1 MSAPSRRVVLV
12 SAGSLGL
19 GWLLGQAWG
28 HRPVAGPD
36 GASLSQAALATLTA
50 ALEVFLPEGAPV
62 SQIAAD
68 IDTFLAHSDPVMV
81 EDLSVALLVLEHSGG
96 AGPLSFSRFSRLS
109 LPQRAEVLARWQRS
123 SLLTRRR
130 IADALR
136 RTAVFTW
143 YARPES
149 WPSIGYD
156 GPWVSR

>member
-1 MSAPSRRVVLV
+1 MSALSRRVVLV

-28 HRPVAGPD
+28 HRPVPGPE
-36 GASLSQAALATLTA
+36 GQVLGQGALATLTA
-50 ALEVFLPEGAPV
+50 ALEVFLPQGAPIA
-62 SQIAAD
+62 QIASD
-68 IDTFLAHSDPVMV
+68 IDAFLAQSDPVLV
-81 EDLSVALLVLEHSGG
+81 EDLSMALLVLEHAGG
-96 AGPLSFSRFSRLS
+96 AGFQRFSRLS
-109 LPQRAEVLARWQRS
+109 PAERTEILASWQRS
-123 SLLTRRR
+123 SLLTKRR

-156 GPWVSR
+156 GPWVGR